1 MLLDRL
7 RIGMVTV
14 EITGVQDR
22 SVHKSPKLE
31 KTANVVTEIN
41 EGPTQRKGGGN
52 LQNSVGVRFIRS
64 LSFALEYA
72 RHFVFYLYSPCFL
85 FFLFFIF
92 IIVVLF
98 EVLLLGIFIQFTVR

>member
-41 EGPTQRKGGGN
+41 EGPTQRKGGGGTCRTVWVCD
-52 LQNSVGVRFIRS
+52 L
-64 LSFALEYA
+64 YA
-72 RHFVFYLYSPCFL
+72 R
-85 FFLFFIF
+85 
-92 IIVVLF
+92 
-98 EVLLLGIFIQFTVR
+98 